1 MDGQPTRQWG
11 LTTAISTAL
20 PTEKELELNGQ
31 LIDELKRQNNFESQ
45 EATDRRYDRS
55 PYLRLVFT
63 DSL

>member
-1 MDGQPTRQWG
+1 MDDQPTRQWG
-11 LTTAISTAL
+11 LTIAISTAL

>member
-1 MDGQPTRQWG
+1 MDGQLTRQWG

-55 PYLRLVFT
+55 PSLRLSFT